1 MKVKFLFLL
10 MFLFLVGCN
19 NQTTI
24 TTTDENQTTTIE
36 TLDLALEFRVN
47 EGMLQWKYESEEDW
61 NDIYNLDNFNGLGI
75 DSVIINSLGEL
86 IITYTDASQTNLG
99 KFNDLHLV
107 QFLDGEGRVLSVQL
121 VKDGEAA
128 I

>member
-1 MKVKFLFLL
+1 